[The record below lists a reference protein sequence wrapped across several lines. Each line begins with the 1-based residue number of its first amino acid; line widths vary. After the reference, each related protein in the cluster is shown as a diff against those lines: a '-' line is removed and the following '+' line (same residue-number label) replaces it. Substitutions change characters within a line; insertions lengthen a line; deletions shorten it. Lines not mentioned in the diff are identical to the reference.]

1 MIDEKIINEIV
12 AACNR
17 DTRLIVIIRDVLNM
31 TKKGR
36 NELREKAS
44 KLLYSSNSTDKEAL
58 KFYYLVT
65 EDGVAEEIARRLVDN
80 G

>member
-1 MIDEKIINEIV
+1 MIDEKIITEIV

-17 DTRLIVIIRDVLNM
+17 DTRLIIIIRDVLNM

-36 NELREKAS
+36 DELREKAS
-44 KLLYSSNSTDKEAL
+44 KFLNSNNKIDKEAL

-65 EDGVAEEIARRLVDN
+65 QDGVAEEVARRLVKN

>member
-1 MIDEKIINEIV
+1 
-12 AACNR
+12 
-17 DTRLIVIIRDVLNM
+17 VIIRDVLNM

-44 KLLYSSNSTDKEAL
+44 KLLYSSNETDKEAL